1 MGIEFSRNMAV
12 RIKDIAQKA
21 NVSLATVSLALN
33 NKPSISKST
42 RRKILEIAENLGY
55 KFTQRGF
62 PVDHGTIQ
70 FVQIIRHGHTLNQDH
85 KVFISDYIDGILSG
99 TKRLPYKVEIKSFYA
114 IPITEIITWL
124 ENQTHLSGVIILGT
138 ELSRDDALAFLNCPI
153 PAVFLDTFLEYVPLD
168 FVDMNNTDSVFSVL
182 EHFIEKGHDE
192 IGIVRSSVQTR
203 NFWLRDKAFREGLE
217 FFGKAHDK
225 KFSFDVDSTVE
236 GSYRDMKRIL
246 DKNIRLPSALF
257 CVNDVIAFGVLKAL
271 RENGKQIPEE
281 ISIIG
286 FDDLPA
292 SALLDPP
299 LTSVI
304 VSKREIGSAAFN
316 RLNTRIGNPN
326 LPPAKIVVGGQ
337 LIERE
342 SVLSKR

>member
-1 MGIEFSRNMAV
+1 MAV

-21 NVSLATVSLALN
+21 NVSITTVSLVLN
-33 NKPSISKST
+33 NKPSISEAT
-42 RRKILEIAENLGY
+42 RRRILEIAENLGY
-55 KFTQRGF
+55 RFTQRNS
-62 PVDHGTIQ
+62 VASADCGTIQ

-85 KVFISDYIDGILSG
+85 KVFISDYIEGILRG
-99 TKRLPYKVEIKSFYA
+99 TKTLPYKVEIKSFHA
-114 IPITEIITWL
+114 MPITEIIDWL
-124 ENQTHLSGVIILGT
+124 EGQTHLSGVIILGT
-138 ELSRDDALAFLNCPI
+138 ELSRNDVIAFMNCPI
-153 PAVFLDTFLEYVPLD
+153 PVVFLDTFLEYVPLD
-168 FVDMNNTDSVFSVL
+168 FVDMNNTDSVFSIL

-217 FFGKAHDK
+217 FFGKIHDER
-225 KFSFDVDSTVE
+225 FSFDVDSTVE
-236 GSYRDMKRIL
+236 GAYRDMKRIL
-246 DKNIRLPSALF
+246 NEATQLPSALF

-271 RENGKQIPEE
+271 RENGRQVPEE
-281 ISIIG
+281 VSIIG

-304 VSKREIGSAAFN
+304 VSKREIGNVALN
-316 RLNTRIGNPN
+316 RLNTRIGNPK

-337 LIERE
+337 LVERA
-342 SVLSKR
+342 SVLSRH